1 MFVPSHIASGYI
13 LGKVMKSSSWTV
25 YPFMPFL
32 LFASILPDADGL
44 FSTTVAGHH
53 TILHTPIFWVILF
66 GGMILIQ
73 KWKKMEILNPVS
85 LGIFLGAQLHLI
97 TDWFTA
103 RTVGIQWLYPLSQK
117 NYFLFQIH
125 PEKGQGSIW
134 EMVQTPYFSFYMEN
148 AFLFWVEIGVI
159 FVAMSL
165 MLTNILYDKIS
176 IK

>member
-1 MFVPSHIASGYI
+1 MFVPSHIASGYL
-13 LGKVMKSSSWTV
+13 LGKALKSSSWTV

-117 NYFLFQIH
+117 NYFLFQI
-125 PEKGQGSIW
+125 Q
-134 EMVQTPYFSFYMEN
+134 QQ
-148 AFLFWVEIGVI
+148 
-159 FVAMSL
+159 
-165 MLTNILYDKIS
+165 
-176 IK
+176 

>member
-1 MFVPSHIASGYI
+1 
-13 LGKVMKSSSWTV
+13 
-25 YPFMPFL
+25 
-32 LFASILPDADGL
+32 
-44 FSTTVAGHH
+44 
-53 TILHTPIFWVILF
+53 
-66 GGMILIQ
+66 
-73 KWKKMEILNPVS
+73 MEILNPVS